1 MYSDGVNRKMQKD
14 KMDAGCRNTTC
25 IFFALYINNWSGG
38 PILIYNILP
47 GASIDKR
54 GNVS

>member
-25 IFFALYINNWSGG
+25 IFFVLYINNWSGG
-38 PILIYNILP
+38 LILIYNILP
-47 GASIDKR
+47 
-54 GNVS
+54 

>member
-25 IFFALYINNWSGG
+25 IFFALYIN
-38 PILIYNILP
+38 
-47 GASIDKR
+47 GAVALTNEFS
-54 GNVS
+54 